1 MAVATAAGASPQHAL
16 METARM
22 ELIKLR
28 SEVLSNQLKVSASSC
43 SCDVLG
49 ISWIDRL
56 MIV

>member
-28 SEVLSNQLKVSASSC
+28 GEMSSEELKVILSIVRSFDAIAT
-43 SCDVLG
+43 
-49 ISWIDRL
+49 ISGPETA
-56 MIV
+56 